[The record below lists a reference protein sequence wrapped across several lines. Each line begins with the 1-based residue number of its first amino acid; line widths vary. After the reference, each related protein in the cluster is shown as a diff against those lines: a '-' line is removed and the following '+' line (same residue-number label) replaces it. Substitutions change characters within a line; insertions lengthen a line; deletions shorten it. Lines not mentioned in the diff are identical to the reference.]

1 MTNSIDLIPP
11 PFKIGKIAIQQV
23 VEMQAPF
30 FKIGDFLPTSDSDK
44 VNALKPQFEPWAL
57 CPETGKLVLAVQTYV
72 VRTSRH
78 TILIDTC
85 VGCDKFSGIPD
96 WHMRSD
102 NSWLSRMASV
112 GVAPESVD
120 YVFCT
125 HMHGDH
131 VGWNTLLRD
140 GRYVPTFPNAKYIFA
155 QQEIDFQSTRTE
167 ESRKRCYQQS
177 ILPVLEAGQAQL
189 VDSDFALDDE
199 VWLVPTPGHTPG
211 HVAVHLNSAGM
222 EAVMIGD
229 AMHSPRVVGQAGFR
243 SNSCCTN
250 SCIFDRNLRCSRPSC
265 FNVPLSF
272 TINWK
277 INRSQL
283 WIWIYFWHLA
293 YGWRIEQRQNRNI
306 GQLLLGALTG
316 ELDVTALFDRKQSKQ
331 LVSM

>member
-11 PFKIGKIAIQQV
+11 PFTIGSIEIQQV

-155 QQEIDFQSTRTE
+155 KQEIDFQSTRTE

-211 HVAVHLNSAGM
+211 HVAVHLKSAGM

-229 AMHSPRVVGQAGFR
+229 AMHSPLQCVHPEWSAKPDSDPIVAAQTRASLIETCVAQDHLVLTAHF
-243 SNSCCTN
+243 T
-250 SCIFDRNLRCSRPSC
+250 LPS
-265 FNVPLSF
+265 
-272 TINWK
+272 
-277 INRSQL
+277 
-283 WIWIYFWHLA
+283 
-293 YGWRIEQRQNRNI
+293 I
-306 GQLLLGALTG
+306 GKLTG
-316 ELDVTALFDRKQSKQ
+316 ASCGFGFTFGT
-331 LVSM
+331 

>member
-11 PFKIGKIAIQQV
+11 PFTIGSIEIQQV

-155 QQEIDFQSTRTE
+155 KQEIDFQSTRTE

-211 HVAVHLNSAGM
+211 HVAVHLKSAGM

-229 AMHSPRVVGQAGFR
+229 ALHSPLQCVHPEWSAKPDSDPIVAAQTRASLIETCVAQDHLVLTSHFP
-243 SNSCCTN
+243 
-250 SCIFDRNLRCSRPSC
+250 LPS
-265 FNVPLSF
+265 
-272 TINWK
+272 
-277 INRSQL
+277 
-283 WIWIYFWHLA
+283 
-293 YGWRIEQRQNRNI
+293 I
-306 GQLLLGALTG
+306 GKLTG
-316 ELDVTALFDRKQSKQ
+316 ASCGFGFTFGT
-331 LVSM
+331 

>member
-1 MTNSIDLIPP
+1 MTKSIDLIPP
-11 PFKIGKIAIQQV
+11 PFRIGKINVQQV
-23 VEMQAPF
+23 VEMQAPIF
-30 FKIGDFLPTSDSDK
+30 SIAEFLPTSDGNK
-44 VNALKPQFEPWAL
+44 VRALKPQFEPWAL

-155 QQEIDFQSTRTE
+155 KQEIDFQSSCTE
-167 ESRKRCYQQS
+167 ENRKRCYQQS
-177 ILPVLEAGQAQL
+177 IVPVLEAGQAQL

-211 HVAVHLNSAGM
+211 HVAVHLKSAGV

-229 AMHSPRVVGQAGFR
+229 AMHSPLQCVHPEWSAKPDSDPTVA
-243 SNSCCTN
+243 
-250 SCIFDRNLRCSRPSC
+250 
-265 FNVPLSF
+265 
-272 TINWK
+272 
-277 INRSQL
+277 
-283 WIWIYFWHLA
+283 
-293 YGWRIEQRQNRNI
+293 
-306 GQLLLGALTG
+306 ALTRKNLL
-316 ELDVTALFDRKQSKQ
+316 ETCIAQDHLVLTAHFPLPSVGKLTSAGSGFGFAFG
-331 LVSM
+331 V